1 MTSGIPLLTTKLL
14 GMPEEYYEYVYLF
27 DDESV
32 EGMSKKIDEVL
43 NLSEETRK
51 QTGLR
56 ARKFILEEKNNVKQ
70 TQKMIDLMKD

>member
-1 MTSGIPLLTTKLL
+1 MTSGTPLLTTKLV

-43 NLSEETRK
+43 SLSEETRK
-51 QTGLR
+51 KTGLK
-56 ARKFILEEKNNVKQ
+56 AREFILKEKNNVIQ
-70 TQKMIDLMKD
+70 TRKMIDLMKD